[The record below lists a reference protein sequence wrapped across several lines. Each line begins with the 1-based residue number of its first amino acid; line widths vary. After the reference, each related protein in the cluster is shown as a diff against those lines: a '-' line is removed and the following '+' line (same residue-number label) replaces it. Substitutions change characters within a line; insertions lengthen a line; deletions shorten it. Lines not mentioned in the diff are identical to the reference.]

1 MTTGTPTRQWERH
14 TSTITRRAGR
24 SLAVVLAA
32 GLTACPPGT
41 TRPPYD
47 PMPGAA
53 HVELDLLPSA
63 AIEALADA
71 MLADSLPVQKVEAR
85 DAWLESPWFDT
96 TSGHPFHGE
105 PLGAGV
111 VRLRAW
117 ADPGRP
123 EHSELTVEAVFRP
136 LADPSLPERSKEQ
149 PLPAGHPTSKKLA
162 AILKSLATEYGDS
175 VPVTGPGGPPA
186 PR

>member
-1 MTTGTPTRQWERH
+1 M
-14 TSTITRRAGR
+14 
-24 SLAVVLAA
+24 LAF

-53 HVELDLLPSA
+53 HVELDLLPSP

-71 MLADSLPVQKVEAR
+71 MLADSLPIQKVEPR

-96 TSGHPFHGE
+96 TTGRPYRGE
-105 PLGAGV
+105 PLGGGV
-111 VRLRAW
+111 VRIRAW

-123 EHSELTVEAVFRP
+123 DHSEVTVEIVFRP
-136 LADPSLPERSKEQ
+136 LADPSLQERSTEQ
-149 PLPAGHPTSKKLA
+149 PVPPGHPTAKRVA
-162 AILKSLATEYGDS
+162 AILKALATEYGDS
-175 VPVTGPGGPPA
+175 IPASGPGGPP
-186 PR
+186 PPQ